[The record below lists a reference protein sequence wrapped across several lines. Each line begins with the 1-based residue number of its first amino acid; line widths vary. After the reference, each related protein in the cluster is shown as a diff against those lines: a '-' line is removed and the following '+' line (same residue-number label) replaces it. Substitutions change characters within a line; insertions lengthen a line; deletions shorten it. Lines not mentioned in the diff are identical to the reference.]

1 MKLEQL
7 TDTQREEARQALQ
20 RCLLYS
26 ALEAEAFEDILTHTR
41 SVTLAEGELLFAQQQ
56 PATDIFLL
64 QSGQIK
70 LALLSPEGQEK
81 VIDLISPGGT
91 FAEAILFSGSHS
103 YPVTATAVVRSR
115 VWAIHARTYAG
126 ILRQSTDACFAV
138 MTQMS
143 RRLHWHIAEVD
154 RLTLHNSAFRVVAY
168 LLDKVGRSDQPSTVI
183 RLDTP
188 KHVIASRLSITP
200 ETLSRTFARLG
211 REGYLEI
218 EDNRVIIPDIEKLRA
233 YVKRGSF

>member
-1 MKLEQL
+1 M
-7 TDTQREEARQALQ
+7 ALR
-20 RCLLYS
+20 RCLLFS
-26 ALEAEAFEDILTHTR
+26 ALEPPAFEEILARTR
-41 SVTLAEGELLFAQQQ
+41 SVTLDEGGVLFAQQQ
-56 PATDIFLL
+56 PASEIFLL
-64 QSGQIK
+64 QRGQIK

-81 VIDLISPGGT
+81 VIDLISPGAT
-91 FAEAILFSGSHS
+91 FAEAILFSGQHT
-103 YPVTATAVVRSR
+103 YPVTATAVVSSQ
-115 VWAIHARTYAG
+115 VWGIHAPTYER

-143 RRLHWHIAEVD
+143 RRLHWHVAEVD

-168 LLDKVGRSDQPSTVI
+168 LLDMAGASEQSPTVI

-218 EDNRVIIPDIEKLRA
+218 EDNLVTIPDIRKLRD

>member
-1 MKLEQL
+1 MRLEPL
-7 TDTQREEARQALQ
+7 ADTQHGEARQALQ
-20 RCLLYS
+20 RCLLFS
-26 ALEAEAFEDILTHTR
+26 ALGKQAFEEILARTR
-41 SVTLAEGELLFAQQQ
+41 RVTLGEGEVLFAQQQ
-56 PATDIFLL
+56 PATEIFLL

-81 VIDLISPGGT
+81 VIDLILPGGT
-91 FAEAILFSGSHS
+91 FAEAILFSGRHV
-103 YPVTATAVVRSR
+103 YPVTATAVVRSD
-115 VWAIHARTYAG
+115 VWAIHARTYAA
-126 ILRQSTDACFAV
+126 ILHQSTDACFAV

-168 LLDKVGRSDQPSTVI
+168 LLDKVGNSDQSPIVI
-183 RLDTP
+183 KLDTP

-200 ETLSRTFARLG
+200 ETLSRTFARLA

-218 EDNRVIIPDIEKLRA
+218 EDNRVLIPDTERLRA